1 MAAEVKPVYLIAG
14 GRSSITRRGPD
25 PLIQEA
31 LQVTAA
37 VKPSIAYVGTASGD
51 NAMFRAMI
59 TRVLRKA
66 GAGEVRLA
74 PLCGRHADRQKAMRV
89 IEDCHIVF
97 ISGGDVEAGVRVL
110 AEKGMMDFL
119 RDQYREGKPF
129 FGVSAGSIM
138 LAKEWV
144 RWSGSQADSSAELFP
159 CLGIAQVY
167 CDTHDEGNDW
177 EELRVLA
184 RLVSAGSVSYGITSG
199 AALAAYPDGSVQ
211 AFGGEVHC
219 FRRIGG
225 IVKQIENL
233 KPLSQK

>member
-1 MAAEVKPVYLIAG
+1 MAAKSKPVYLLAG
-14 GRSSITRRGPD
+14 GRSSIARRGPD

-31 LQVTAA
+31 LRVAAA
-37 VKPSIAYVGTASGD
+37 VKPSIAYVGAASGD

-66 GAGEVRLA
+66 GAGEVRLV
-74 PLCGRHADRQKAMRV
+74 PLCGRRADLPKAMRV

-97 ISGGDVEAGVRVL
+97 ISGGDVEAGMKVL
-110 AEKGMMDFL
+110 VEKGMMDFL
-119 RDQYREGKPF
+119 RDQSWEGKPF

-138 LAKEWV
+138 LAKNWV
-144 RWSGSQADSSAELFP
+144 RWSDSQADSSAELFP
-159 CLGIAQVY
+159 CLGLAQVH

-184 RLVSAGSVSYGITSG
+184 RLVPAGSVCYGITSG

-211 AFGGEVHC
+211 AFGGEIHC
-219 FRRIGG
+219 FKQTGK
-225 IVKQIENL
+225 VVTQIENL
-233 KPLSQK
+233 KPR